1 MKDPGSDGRHRSEDL
16 VLTKA
21 VKPEKR
27 KKNLEEA
34 SEVFKSEKTRQSR

>member
-21 VKPEKR
+21 VKSEKR
-27 KKNLEEA
+27 KNLEEA
-34 SEVFKSEKTRQSR
+34 SEVFKSEKT